1 MLVKFTLFAQQQA
14 EITILAGI
22 GTGCPIANGTKFQLL
37 KFSQNFGNDFEIF
50 KK

>member
-22 GTGCPIANGTKFQLL
+22 GTGCPIANDTKF
-37 KFSQNFGNDFEIF
+37 
-50 KK
+50 